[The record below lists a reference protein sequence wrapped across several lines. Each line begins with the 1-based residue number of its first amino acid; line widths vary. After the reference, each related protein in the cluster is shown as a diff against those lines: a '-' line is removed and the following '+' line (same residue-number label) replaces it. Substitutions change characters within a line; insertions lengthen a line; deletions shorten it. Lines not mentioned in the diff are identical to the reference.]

1 LTRGDGAG
9 QDVAVQNDTSPP
21 SGAPSARASRT
32 PGVRA
37 TLLLILALNACV
49 AFTKVVIG
57 LRTGA
62 LSVLGAALES
72 GLDML
77 NNVIGMVLTSVA
89 ARAPDEDHP
98 YGHDKFETLG
108 ALGVVGFLSISCFE
122 LLRGGI
128 ASILRDRLPREPD
141 VLEITVLALT
151 AFVNVLVVWYE
162 RRRGRQLNS
171 PFLLADAEHTRS
183 DIYVTILA
191 ISSLVLTRFGYG
203 WTDAVLAII
212 VALLIAWSGAKIL
225 RQSIPVLVD
234 ARAID
239 ADELRRDVRA
249 VAGVQDV
256 SAVRSRRT
264 ASGVLF
270 AELTIGV
277 DGSVSVEAAHAI
289 ADAVEKK
296 IGELLGAAEVTVHV
310 EPV

>member
-1 LTRGDGAG
+1 
-9 QDVAVQNDTSPP
+9 
-21 SGAPSARASRT
+21 
-32 PGVRA
+32 VRA
-37 TLLLILALNACV
+37 TLLFILVLNACV
-49 AFTKVVIG
+49 AVTKVVIG

-77 NNVIGMVLTSVA
+77 NNVIGMVLTGVA

-122 LLRGGI
+122 LLKGGFAALI
-128 ASILRDRLPREPD
+128 SDRLPRAPS

-151 AFVNVLVVWYE
+151 ALVNVFVVWYE
-162 RRRGRQLNS
+162 RRRGRELNS

-183 DIYVTILA
+183 DIYVTCLA
-191 ISSLVLTRFGYG
+191 ISSLALTRFGYG
-203 WTDAVLAII
+203 AADAPLAII

-239 ADELRRDVRA
+239 AEELRRNVRVVPGVRDVR
-249 VAGVQDV
+249 G
-256 SAVRSRRT
+256 VRSRFT
-264 ASGVLF
+264 SSGILF

-277 DGSVSVEAAHAI
+277 AGTVSVEDAHAI

-296 IGELLGAAEVTVHV
+296 IAELLGAAEVTVHV

>member
-1 LTRGDGAG
+1 
-9 QDVAVQNDTSPP
+9 
-21 SGAPSARASRT
+21 
-32 PGVRA
+32 VRA
-37 TLLLILALNACV
+37 TLLFILVLNACV
-49 AFTKVVIG
+49 AMTKVVIG

-77 NNVIGMVLTSVA
+77 NNVIGMVLTGVA

-122 LLRGGI
+122 LLKGGVAALI
-128 ASILRDRLPREPD
+128 SERLPRVPN
-141 VLEITVLALT
+141 VLEITVLTLT
-151 AFVNVLVVWYE
+151 ALVNVFVVWYE
-162 RRRGRQLNS
+162 RRRGRELNS

-183 DIYVTILA
+183 DIYVTVLA

-203 WTDAVLAII
+203 AADAPLAII

-239 ADELRRDVRA
+239 AEELRRNVRAIPGVRDVR
-249 VAGVQDV
+249 G
-256 SAVRSRRT
+256 VRSRFT
-264 ASGVLF
+264 SSGILF

-277 DGSVSVEAAHAI
+277 AGAVSVEDAHAI
-289 ADAVEKK
+289 ADAVETK
-296 IGELLGAAEVTVHV
+296 IAELLGAAEVTVHV

>member
-1 LTRGDGAG
+1 
-9 QDVAVQNDTSPP
+9 VAVQTDSRRPAEEPTRR
-21 SGAPSARASRT
+21 AARS

-37 TLLLILALNACV
+37 TLLFILVLNACV
-49 AFTKVVIG
+49 AVTKVVIG

-77 NNVIGMVLTSVA
+77 NNVIGMVLTGVA

-122 LLRGGI
+122 LLKGGFAALI
-128 ASILRDRLPREPD
+128 SDRLPRAPN

-151 AFVNVLVVWYE
+151 ALVNVFVVWYE
-162 RRRGRQLNS
+162 RRRGRELNS

-183 DIYVTILA
+183 DIYVTFLA
-191 ISSLVLTRFGYG
+191 ISSLTLTRFGYG
-203 WTDAVLAII
+203 AADAPLAII

-239 ADELRRDVRA
+239 AEELRRNVRA
-249 VAGVQDV
+249 VPGVRDV
-256 SAVRSRRT
+256 RGVRSRFT
-264 ASGVLF
+264 SSGILF

-277 DGSVSVEAAHAI
+277 AGAVSVEDAHAI

-296 IGELLGAAEVTVHV
+296 IAELLGAAEVTVHV

>member
-1 LTRGDGAG
+1 MQADSRQPADE
-9 QDVAVQNDTSPP
+9 
-21 SGAPSARASRT
+21 ASRRAARS

-37 TLLLILALNACV
+37 TLLFILVLNACV
-49 AFTKVVIG
+49 AITKVVIG

-77 NNVIGMVLTSVA
+77 NNVIGMVLTGLA

-122 LLRGGI
+122 LLKGGI
-128 ASILRDRLPREPD
+128 GALISERLPRAPN
-141 VLEITVLALT
+141 VLEITILALT
-151 AFVNVLVVWYE
+151 ALVNVFVVWYE
-162 RRRGRQLNS
+162 RRRGRELNS

-183 DIYVTILA
+183 DIYVTFLA
-191 ISSLVLTRFGYG
+191 ISSLLLTRFGYG
-203 WTDAVLAII
+203 AADAPLAII

-239 ADELRRDVRA
+239 AEELRRKVRGVPGVRDVR
-249 VAGVQDV
+249 G
-256 SAVRSRRT
+256 VRSRFT
-264 ASGVLF
+264 SSGILF

-277 DGSVSVEAAHAI
+277 AGSVSVEDAHAI
-289 ADAVEKK
+289 ADAVERK

>member
-1 LTRGDGAG
+1 LTRGDEAS
-9 QDVAVQNDTSPP
+9 QDVAVQDDAHRP
-21 SGAPSARASRT
+21 SGAPSLRAARS

-37 TLLLILALNACV
+37 TLLLILVLNACV
-49 AFTKVVIG
+49 ALTKVVIG

-122 LLRGGI
+122 LLKGGI
-128 ASILRDRLPREPD
+128 ASLLGDRLPRQPD
-141 VLEITVLALT
+141 VLEITILAMT

-183 DIYVTILA
+183 DIYVTMLA

-203 WTDAVLAII
+203 RADAVLAIV
-212 VALLIAWSGAKIL
+212 VALLIAWSGVRIL

-239 ADELRRDVRA
+239 AEELRRNVRA
-249 VAGVQDV
+249 VPGVHDV
-256 SAVRSRRT
+256 RGVRSRFT
-264 ASGVLF
+264 SSGILF

-277 DGSVSVEAAHAI
+277 AGSVSVEDAHAI

-296 IGELLGAAEVTVHV
+296 IAEWLGAAEVTVHV